1 MNDAISR
8 RSFLRCAGAAA
19 LAAAASAMLAGCGS
33 KTVTV
38 YFYDDATGNLL
49 ETREVGVEP
58 DATTV
63 TWEDLRCVLP
73 SGYEVYRGMQGDAG
87 FIRNS
92 QTVRVFLTKSETTV
106 TVIFYNS
113 KNRNQM
119 LSSSVIR
126 VDAGASYVTWEQV
139 AGILPAGYEHYAD
152 RTGRAGRIGEDS
164 IVKLYLNPQ
173 S

>member
-1 MNDAISR
+1 MTNHISR
-8 RSFLRCAGAAA
+8 RSFLRSAGAAA
-19 LAAAASAMLAGCGS
+19 LTAAACAMLTGCGS
-33 KTVTV
+33 KTITV
-38 YFYDDATGNLL
+38 YFYDDTTGQLL
-49 ETREVGVEP
+49 QTKEIGVDP
-58 DATTV
+58 DASTV
-63 TWEDLRCVLP
+63 TWDDLRRVLP

-87 FIRNS
+87 FISNN
-92 QTVRVFLTKSETTV
+92 QTVKVFLTKSERTV
-106 TVIFYNS
+106 SVIFYNR
-113 KNRNQM
+113 KNKNQM

-152 RTGRAGRIGEDS
+152 KTGKAGSINDD